1 MDMGK
6 LKKELVDREHRE
18 IKSKN
23 FGPEETQ
30 DRTRIEKDIA
40 MAKKTTLKN
49 ELEAQM
55 AENSQRQ

>member
-1 MDMGK
+1 MGN

-30 DRTRIEKDIA
+30 DRTRLEKDLAAA
-40 MAKKTTLKN
+40 MKRSLKA

-55 AENSQRQ
+55 QANQNRH

>member
-6 LKKELVDREHRE
+6 LRKELDCREHRE
-18 IKSKN
+18 IMSKN

-30 DRTRIEKDIA
+30 DRTKLEIELA
-40 MAKKTTLKN
+40 AAKKLSLKN

-55 AENSQRQ
+55 HSN